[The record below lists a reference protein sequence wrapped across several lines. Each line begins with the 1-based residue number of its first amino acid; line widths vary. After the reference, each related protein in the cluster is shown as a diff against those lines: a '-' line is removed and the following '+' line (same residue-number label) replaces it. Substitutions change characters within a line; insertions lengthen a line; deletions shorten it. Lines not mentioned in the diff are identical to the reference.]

1 MRIYIKRGDQEYGPY
16 PLDSLAQMVQ
26 AGNIVPHDTV
36 RREDTGEVTTVA
48 QLLAPAPPAPA
59 PMPPAAPPAAPTPQP
74 TPPAVVTPQVSY
86 TPPAYNPPAYTPP
99 ATPAY
104 APPQAAAA
112 PVSAGGGPVPPGLQW
127 YLVLVLAIFT
137 CGLGAL
143 VWMFIQANFVKKID
157 PQSKAVIMLIAYL
170 GCYVLSMGFSIG
182 GAIANEPTLSL
193 LGTPISLAGVAIL
206 IWNFFQMR
214 TSLLDYYNRVENI
227 GLRLSPIMTFFF
239 AVFYFQHH
247 FARINKWKTTGQLE
261 PQTYRG

>member
-16 PLDSLAQMVQ
+16 PVDSLAQMVQ

-48 QLLAPAPPAPA
+48 QLLAPAPPAPTPA
-59 PMPPAAPPAAPTPQP
+59 PPAAPPVAPTPQP

-104 APPQAAAA
+104 APPQAAA

-127 YLVLVLAIFT
+127 WLVLILAICT

-143 VWMFIQANFVKKID
+143 VWMFIQASFVKKID

-227 GLRLSPIMTFFF
+227 GLRLSPIVTFFF

>member
-16 PLDSLAQMVQ
+16 PVDSLAQMVQ

-48 QLLAPAPPAPA
+48 QLLAPAPPAPTPA
-59 PMPPAAPPAAPTPQP
+59 PPAAPPVAPTPQP

-104 APPQAAAA
+104 APPQAAA

-127 YLVLVLAIFT
+127 WLVLILAICT

-143 VWMFIQANFVKKID
+143 VWMFIQASFVKKID

-214 TSLLDYYNRVENI
+214 ASLLDYYNRVENI
-227 GLRLSPIMTFFF
+227 GLRLSPIVTFFF